1 MKYIHKYIKRL
12 TKKIKK
18 MMNNID
24 IICDA
29 LINKNEKEKNFNE
42 LKSSSINS
50 DYKKIWVL
58 KMMKPN

>member
-12 TKKIKK
+12 TKKIEK

-29 LINKNEKEKNFNE
+29 LINKNEKEENFNE

-50 DYKKIWVL
+50 DNKKIWVL

>member
-1 MKYIHKYIKRL
+1 MKYIHKYNKRL
-12 TKKIKK
+12 TKKIEK

-24 IICDA
+24 KICDA
-29 LINKNEKEKNFNE
+29 LINKNEKEENFNE

>member
-1 MKYIHKYIKRL
+1 
-12 TKKIKK
+12 

-29 LINKNEKEKNFNE
+29 LINKNEKEENFNE